1 LGFLLKYR
9 SDILFVKVPFEQIVR
24 DLEEQSAN
32 VRFITCD
39 NDEQTIITQNAIRNL
54 HVPGTETPQSG
65 SWTGNGHSGDGV
77 TTPASPSKERRQ
89 LALKR
94 GIVATAEVVSNA
106 YDAAKGAHAIVVC
119 TEWDEFKQVISFFRT
134 LGLFYQSY

>member
-1 LGFLLKYR
+1 MQ
-9 SDILFVKVPFEQIVR
+9 VPVEQIVR
-24 DLEEQSAN
+24 DLEEQSSN

-54 HVPGTETPQSG
+54 NVPGTETPHSG

-89 LALKR
+89 LSANR
-94 GIVATAEVVSNA
+94 GIMSTAEVVSDA
-106 YDAAKGAHAIVVC
+106 YAAAAGAHAIVVC
-119 TEWDEFKQVISFFRT
+119 TEWDEFK
-134 LGLFYQSY
+134 